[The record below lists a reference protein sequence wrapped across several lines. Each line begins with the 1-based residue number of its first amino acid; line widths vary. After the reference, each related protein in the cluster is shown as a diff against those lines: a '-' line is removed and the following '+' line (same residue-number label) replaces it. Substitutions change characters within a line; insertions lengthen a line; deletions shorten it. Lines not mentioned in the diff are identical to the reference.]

1 MSDKLK
7 CLLRVLDNGRILV
20 RDFSGTEF
28 KTFKTLDEATT
39 YIKQLYMQKEL
50 QDEQTDE

>member
-20 RDFSGTEF
+20 RDYSSTEF
-28 KTFKTLDEATT
+28 KTFNTMDKALT
-39 YIKQLYMQKEL
+39 YIKQRYIESEI